1 MKPMTFTFIWTILL
15 LLNSGC
21 KKENIKP
28 DLNFTDQS
36 YGCQS
41 FTVYK
46 INKDGDAVI
55 AVIGSRDNLKLSKT
69 EQSFNLSNDLKV
81 EVKRFK
87 GDAKKYYCND
97 VPSEA
102 GDIISTWTGYQGT
115 VKIKIVQDS
124 IATNPQG
131 KPEYKINVT
140 IDNIELKN
148 SNDKKISVDH
158 LEFKEV
164 YVGWLPG

>member
-1 MKPMTFTFIWTILL
+1 M
-15 LLNSGC
+15 N
-21 KKENIKP
+21 
-28 DLNFTDQS
+28 
-36 YGCQS
+36 
-41 FTVYK
+41 
-46 INKDGDAVI
+46 
-55 AVIGSRDNLKLSKT
+55 LSKT
-69 EQSFNLSNDLKV
+69 EQSFNLSNDLKI

-102 GDIISTWTGYQGT
+102 GDIISTWTAYQGT
-115 VKIKIVQDS
+115 VKLQIVQDS
-124 IATNPQG
+124 IAFNSQG

-140 IDNIELKN
+140 IENIEFKN
-148 SNDKKISVDH
+148 NNDKKFSVDL

>member
-1 MKPMTFTFIWTILL
+1 M
-15 LLNSGC
+15 GC

-28 DLNFTDQS
+28 DLNFTDES
-36 YGCQS
+36 CGCQS
-41 FTVYK
+41 FIVYK
-46 INKDGDAVI
+46 INKEGDATL
-55 AVIGSRDNLKLSKT
+55 AVIGSRDNLNLSKT
-69 EQSFNLSNDLKV
+69 EQSFNLSNDLKI

-102 GDIISTWTGYQGT
+102 GDIISTWTAYQGT
-115 VKIKIVQDS
+115 VKLQIVQDS
-124 IATNPQG
+124 IAFNSQG

-140 IDNIELKN
+140 IENIEFKN
-148 SNDKKISVDH
+148 NNDKKFSVDL